1 MEKINIILIII
12 IASYLFYSF
21 IKIKKIKPKKEEE
34 KIPIRKEEKKNYN
47 RYIIAA
53 VVAAVMKEKEYKIK
67 RIVFKGKEEKKS
79 SWKISG
85 RQEIMM
91 KRNVIKTERSF

>member
-1 MEKINIILIII
+1 
-12 IASYLFYSF
+12 
-21 IKIKKIKPKKEEE
+21 
-34 KIPIRKEEKKNYN
+34 
-47 RYIIAA
+47 
-53 VVAAVMKEKEYKIK
+53 MKDKEYKIK